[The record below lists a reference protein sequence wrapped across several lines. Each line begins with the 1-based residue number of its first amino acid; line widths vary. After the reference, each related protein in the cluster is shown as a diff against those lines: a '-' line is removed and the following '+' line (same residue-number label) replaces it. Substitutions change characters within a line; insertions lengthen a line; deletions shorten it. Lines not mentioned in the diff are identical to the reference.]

1 MNILEDV
8 CRVLGRRLEK
18 GPTET
23 SRPGIRYD
31 PSNSFLV
38 YRNATPR
45 SCDPSMGP
53 LRGFHIIRDPRDVVV
68 SAYFSHLHSHPQNPT
83 FVEIRNTLQK
93 LDMRDGLLFEF
104 DYLSQQFE
112 AMFAWDYR
120 QSNVL
125 EMRLESFS
133 AGFYENWLRIFDFL
147 DILDRSDSPYG
158 RGDTFGEPQS
168 FFSARSEHTRP
179 NTLAQRVT
187 YGLRSTYDT
196 ARTRLKRPWHEA
208 GPAQRL
214 AMTAADQL
222 RDFGRRLR
230 TSRDTARSRL
240 MRTWCEARAHR
251 QLSMSTALHI
261 LYSNRFAA
269 KTRGREIGEEDLHH
283 HYREGA
289 TGDWRNYFEPI
300 HIADFKRR
308 YNDGLLAL
316 GYETD
321 PDWQP

>member
-1 MNILEDV
+1 MTALNQQVAYSVYFGHHKCGSSATMNILEDV

-104 DYLSQQFE
+104 DYLSKQFE

-133 AGFYENWLRIFDFL
+133 AGFYEN
-147 DILDRSDSPYG
+147 
-158 RGDTFGEPQS
+158 
-168 FFSARSEHTRP
+168 
-179 NTLAQRVT
+179 
-187 YGLRSTYDT
+187 
-196 ARTRLKRPWHEA
+196 
-208 GPAQRL
+208 
-214 AMTAADQL
+214 
-222 RDFGRRLR
+222 
-230 TSRDTARSRL
+230 
-240 MRTWCEARAHR
+240 
-251 QLSMSTALHI
+251 
-261 LYSNRFAA
+261 
-269 KTRGREIGEEDLHH
+269 
-283 HYREGA
+283 
-289 TGDWRNYFEPI
+289 
-300 HIADFKRR
+300 
-308 YNDGLLAL
+308 
-316 GYETD
+316 
-321 PDWQP
+321 